1 MTRPRNPVLFISLIA
16 VVLSGIYMAGQL
28 SFESLERQWLDK
40 AKSAPQYVMSNTTT
54 IQYDKLGFERFHMR
68 SEQLTQAQGS
78 KVVDILKPEITL
90 RKKQRQAW
98 QISADSGQLL
108 PADGVFDQ
116 QRLMLKQNV
125 VIDKYNQHTSQGA
138 PEVTINTSELE
149 VLTDSKFAYSPA
161 AVSIQTQTSLTRATG
176 LDLDFN
182 RGLVKLNSQ
191 VVTVTQ
197 PTPETNINPKQTN
210 H

>member
-1 MTRPRNPVLFISLIA
+1 
-16 VVLSGIYMAGQL
+16 MASQL
-28 SFESLERQWLDK
+28 SFESLERQWLHN

-68 SEQLTQAQGS
+68 SEQLTQAQDS
-78 KVVDILKPEITL
+78 KIIDVLNPEIIL
-90 RKKQRQAW
+90 QKKRRRAW
-98 QISADSGQLL
+98 RISADNGQLL

-116 QRLMLKQNV
+116 QRLLLKQNV
-125 VIDKYNQHTSQGA
+125 VIDKYNQHTPPSA

-161 AVSIQTQTSLTRATG
+161 AVSIQSQTSLTQATG

-182 RGLVKLNSQ
+182 RGLVKLNSK
-191 VVTVTQ
+191 VTTVTQ
-197 PTPETNINPKQTN
+197 PTPKTNIDINPKQTN